1 MLDEYGFVLYVDDAA
16 LSVGQYVYVN
26 GVVSTT
32 GFSKDY
38 QADAYFADG
47 TNATIDIDTLY
58 TWDGSKYVK
67 TTWSNVDSTDD
78 GNKTHGLYGW
88 YSFSTNSDNEYT
100 LRAIKGV
107 TSSGLS
113 SSGINL

>member
-1 MLDEYGFVLYVDDAA
+1 MCIRDR
-16 LSVGQYVYVN
+16 YVYVN

-67 TTWSNVDSTDD
+67 ENLANNSNVGAIDN
-78 GNKTHGLYGW
+78 GNESHGLYGW
-88 YSFSTNSDNEYT
+88 YSFSTNSDDEYT
-100 LRAIKGV
+100 LRAIKRCV
-107 TSSGLS
+107 
-113 SSGINL
+113 